1 VRRFLIA
8 VALVAGALASAANA
22 AAASAPASRRCWT
35 RKTGERAD
43 FVFALRA
50 CHVGKTYINA
60 TIIPSLCQRAGVPTA
75 DVRGNITSHRARSTI
90 ASQLYNAGRARTQGR
105 SPVH

>member
-1 VRRFLIA
+1 MLD
-8 VALVAGALASAANA
+8 
-22 AAASAPASRRCWT
+22 

-50 CHVGKTYINA
+50 RHVGKTYINA

-75 DVRGNITSHRARSTI
+75 DVRGNITSHQGVA
-90 ASQLYNAGRARTQGR
+90 AGELLEAVAFG
-105 SPVH
+105 S